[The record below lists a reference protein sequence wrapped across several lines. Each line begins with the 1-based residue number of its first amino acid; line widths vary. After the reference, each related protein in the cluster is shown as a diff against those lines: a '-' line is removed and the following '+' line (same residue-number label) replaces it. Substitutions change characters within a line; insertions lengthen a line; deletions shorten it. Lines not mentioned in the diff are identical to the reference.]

1 MCDFVRNDHHNA
13 EDQVFPYMALP
24 SFPEDQLF
32 LLFEEDFRFY
42 KADAEAVIASR
53 QRFIPPARS
62 SGASSS
68 QEGGGVH
75 SELVARGDTSAT
87 QVGSGELERD
97 AAEQVTDF
105 YYVSPMRA
113 ARKDVCHETIE
124 LLDLVAL
131 CNSAARDGHG
141 NCVWLGWNA
150 AIGRE
155 HKAQHP
161 ERIANGSQLIGF
173 TTRGAMFV
181 CANWPSVL
189 FFCA

>member
-1 MCDFVRNDHHNA
+1 MFLYVMTTTLPRIMCSRTWRCLVSQRISCS
-13 EDQVFPYMALP
+13 
-24 SFPEDQLF
+24 SF
-32 LLFEEDFRFY
+32 FEEDFRFY

-53 QRFIPPARS
+53 QRFIPPTMS

-75 SELVARGDTSAT
+75 SELVAICDTRAT
-87 QVGSGELERD
+87 QAGSGELGRD
-97 AAEQVTDF
+97 AAEQVTEF

-113 ARKDVCHETIE
+113 ASNDVSQETSE

-150 AIGRE
+150 ANGRE
-155 HKAQHP
+155 HKAQRP
-161 ERIANGSQLIGF
+161 ERIANGSQLIAAAAKDARF
-173 TTRGAMFV
+173 L

-189 FFCA
+189 SFA